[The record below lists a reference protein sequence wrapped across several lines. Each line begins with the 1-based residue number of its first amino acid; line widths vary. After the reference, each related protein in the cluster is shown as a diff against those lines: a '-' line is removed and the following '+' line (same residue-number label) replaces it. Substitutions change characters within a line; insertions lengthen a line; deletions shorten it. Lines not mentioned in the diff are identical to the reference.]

1 MDEQHPSPLQRFD
14 EPPPRPAMQDVLE
27 AIVDALD
34 RATSPEAP
42 ALSTARCRSVQTR
55 LHAAL
60 GQVRDD
66 GGAQL
71 IGSLERLERDWRQ
84 S

>member
-14 EPPPRPAMQDVLE
+14 EPPPRPAIQDVLE
-27 AIVDALD
+27 AVVGALD
-34 RATSPEAP
+34 RAIDPAAP
-42 ALSTARCRSVQTR
+42 ALTTTRCRSVQTHLR
-55 LHAAL
+55 AAL
-60 GQVRDD
+60 GQVGDD

-71 IGSLERLERDWRQ
+71 IESLERLERDWRQ